1 MTNLMPGIVIEVSAM
16 LVANIHFLD
25 FAGVEENIRA
35 CREGGRDAYIGNTKT
50 CVRGSGQVGLRRRN
64 S

>member
-1 MTNLMPGIVIEVSAM
+1 MDVSAM

-25 FAGVEENIRA
+25 FAGVAENMRA

-50 CVRGSGQVGLRRRN
+50 CVRGSGQVGLR
-64 S
+64 